1 MSCCRHCQGLDS
13 LFDDKNAKKELKAY
27 RRKGPSKT
35 TQILIDVLKAE
46 NVAGMSLLDIGGGV
60 GAIQHELL
68 NAGVSNSTHVDASAS
83 YLEASRQE
91 AERLGHTNNVA
102 YAFGNFVDLA
112 PEIQPTDIVTLD
124 RVICCY
130 PDMPALV
137 NLSAARAK
145 TFYAVVYPRDTWW
158 MKLGM
163 AAINFGSWLLRKP
176 YRFFVHPTAA
186 VNTIVQ
192 NNGLQQLIRRKTFI
206 WQVVVYNR

>member
-13 LFDDKNAKKELKAY
+13 LFDDKTAQKELKAY
-27 RRKGPSKT
+27 RKKGPSKT
-35 TQILIDVLKAE
+35 TQMLVDALKKE
-46 NVAGMSLLDIGGGV
+46 NVAGMSLLDSGGGV
-60 GAIQHELL
+60 GALQHELL
-68 NAGVSNSTHVDASAS
+68 NAGVGSSTHVDASAS

-91 AERLGHTNNVA
+91 AEQLGYADNTA

-112 PEIQPTDIVTLD
+112 PEIQPADIVTLD

-137 NLSAARAK
+137 ELSSARA
-145 TFYAVVYPRDTWW
+145 TSFYAVVYPRDTWW

-176 YRFFVHPTAA
+176 YRFFVHPTAS
-186 VNTIVQ
+186 VNAIV
-192 NNGLQQLIRRKTFI
+192 NNIGLKQITRQKTFI
-206 WQVVVYNR
+206 WQVAVYKR

>member
-13 LFDDKNAKKELKAY
+13 LFDDKTAQKELKAY
-27 RRKGPSKT
+27 RKKGPSKT
-35 TQILIDVLKAE
+35 TQMLVDALKKE

-68 NAGVSNSTHVDASAS
+68 NAGVGSSTHVDASVS

-91 AERLGHTNNVA
+91 AERLGHTDNAA

-112 PEIQPTDIVTLD
+112 PEIQPADIVTLD

-130 PDMPALV
+130 P
-137 NLSAARAK
+137 
-145 TFYAVVYPRDTWW
+145 DTWW

-176 YRFFVHPTAA
+176 YRFFVHPTAS
-186 VNTIVQ
+186 VNAIV
-192 NNGLQQLIRRKTFI
+192 NNIGLKQITRQKTFI
-206 WQVVVYNR
+206 WQVAVYKR